1 MHIVLL
7 ILKLLLIILLSLIGL
22 VILLALLVLFAPIRY
37 KLYARKKDD
46 IWAKMT
52 ARWLGF
58 VLCFKLTYDQD
69 NGMVYRLRLFGGTL
83 FGSDKPP
90 SFRRKKNSDELE
102 NDDATCGQ
110 TDPSVDDQTRTTQ
123 NTSQNTIQNNDVGDD
138 PGQVLTE
145 SFPSADPED
154 SEFLLEDKEFE
165 QRTEGDGENLRENIW
180 GRIGRKIDSIF
191 KKIAEK
197 YRSAAEKIASLKKKK
212 DGYTKLMNNVR
223 TKEAL
228 RVVKT
233 ELMALLR
240 HLKPSKLKG
249 QLTYGTGDPAST
261 GQHLGIM
268 SAFFPL
274 YYDNIDITPDFENK
288 ILEGDIMIKGS
299 IRLWSVGWCALK
311 VMWNKNVK
319 ITISRFKK
327 ISGGN

>member
-7 ILKLLLIILLSLIGL
+7 ILKILLIILLSLIGL

-69 NGMVYRLRLFGGTL
+69 NGLVYRLRLFGGTL

-110 TDPSVDDQTRTTQ
+110 TDPSVDDQARTTQ
-123 NTSQNTIQNNDVGDD
+123 NTSQNTNQNNDVGDGL
-138 PGQVLTE
+138 GQVLTE
-145 SFPSADPED
+145 NFPSADPED

-165 QRTEGDGENLRENIW
+165 QRTEGDGEKLRENIW
-180 GRIGRKIDSIF
+180 ERIGRKIDSIF

-197 YRSAAEKIASLKKKK
+197 YRSAAEKFASLKKKK

-249 QLTYGTGDPAST
+249 QLTYGTGDPSST

-311 VMWNKNVK
+311 VIWNKNVK
-319 ITISRFKK
+319 ITVSRFKK

>member
-7 ILKLLLIILLSLIGL
+7 ILKILLIILLSLIGL
-22 VILLALLVLFAPIRY
+22 VILLALLVLFAPVRY
-37 KLYARKKDD
+37 KLYARKNDD

-58 VLCFKLTYDQD
+58 VLCFKLTYDQN
-69 NGMVYRLRLFGGTL
+69 NGIVYRLRLFGGTL
-83 FGSDKPP
+83 FGSDKTPNL
-90 SFRRKKNSDELE
+90 RHEKNSDELE
-102 NDDATCGQ
+102 NDDATDGQ
-110 TDPSVDDQTRTTQ
+110 IDAFVDDQTESAKNTTQ
-123 NTSQNTIQNNDVGDD
+123 NSDAGNGSDR
-138 PGQVLTE
+138 VLTE
-145 SFPSADPED
+145 EFPSADPED

-165 QRTEGDGENLRENIW
+165 QRAESGREKLRENIFE
-180 GRIGRKIDSIF
+180 RIGRKIDSIF

-197 YRSAAEKIASLKKKK
+197 YRSAAEKFASLKKKK

-228 RVVKT
+228 RVAKT

-288 ILEGDIMIKGS
+288 ILEGDIMIKGR

-311 VMWNKNVK
+311 VIWNKNVK